1 VNRSGGRILVDQ
13 LALHGA
19 DLAFGVPGESY
30 IDVLDALRDSPIRY
44 VTCRHEGGA
53 ATMAEAAGK
62 LTGVPGICLVTRG
75 PGATQASVALHTAYQ
90 DATPLLLL
98 VGQIPRQDAERGA
111 FQEIDYR
118 RMLAPLAKWVAQVDQ
133 VERIPELTARAF
145 RTATSGRP
153 GPIVLALP
161 EDVLAACADVPD
173 AMPYAPAQAAPAA
186 ADLEQARR
194 LLQSA
199 ERPLAIVG
207 GQPWS
212 AAAGE
217 DLAAWCEA
225 SGIPVAAAW
234 RCQDYIDNEARC
246 YAGHLAIGA
255 DPALRARLRDAD
267 VLLVV
272 GTRLGDIET
281 AGYTTIVPPGG
292 GRALI
297 HVHPDPDEI
306 GRVYEPTVG
315 IVASGPRFA
324 ESLARLEPLGAS
336 ARDEH
341 LTEAHAAYRA
351 TLEARP
357 LPGAVEMTGVME
369 ALRARLGPDAILTSG
384 AGNFTV
390 WAHRFY
396 VFRRFRTQL
405 APLSGAMG
413 YGLPAA
419 IAAKLVHP
427 DRDVVCLAGDG
438 DFLMTAQE
446 LATARQAGAP
456 VVVLV
461 VDNGMYGTIRMHQ
474 ERRFPGR
481 PSGTDLANPDF
492 VALAQA
498 FGAYAERVERTADL
512 PDALDRALGAGTAA
526 LLHLPVDPEA
536 LTPRQTLSEIRSEA
550 GAERARDDAARSST
564 AP

>member
-1 VNRSGGRILVDQ
+1 
-13 LALHGA
+13 
-19 DLAFGVPGESY
+19 
-30 IDVLDALRDSPIRY
+30 
-44 VTCRHEGGA
+44 
-53 ATMAEAAGK
+53 
-62 LTGVPGICLVTRG
+62 
-75 PGATQASVALHTAYQ
+75 
-90 DATPLLLL
+90 
-98 VGQIPRQDAERGA
+98 
-111 FQEIDYR
+111 
-118 RMLAPLAKWVAQVDQ
+118 
-133 VERIPELTARAF
+133 
-145 RTATSGRP
+145 
-153 GPIVLALP
+153 
-161 EDVLAACADVPD
+161 
-173 AMPYAPAQAAPAA
+173 
-186 ADLEQARR
+186 
-194 LLQSA
+194 
-199 ERPLAIVG
+199 
-207 GQPWS
+207 
-212 AAAGE
+212 
-217 DLAAWCEA
+217 
-225 SGIPVAAAW
+225 
-234 RCQDYIDNEARC
+234 
-246 YAGHLAIGA
+246 
-255 DPALRARLRDAD
+255 
-267 VLLVV
+267 
-272 GTRLGDIET
+272 
-281 AGYTTIVPPGG
+281 
-292 GRALI
+292 
-297 HVHPDPDEI
+297 
-306 GRVYEPTVG
+306 
-315 IVASGPRFA
+315 
-324 ESLARLEPLGAS
+324 
-336 ARDEH
+336 
-341 LTEAHAAYRA
+341 
-351 TLEARP
+351 
-357 LPGAVEMTGVME
+357 MTGVME

-427 DRDVVCLAGDG
+427 GRDVVCLAGDG

-550 GAERARDDAARSST
+550 GAARSST

>member
-1 VNRSGGRILVDQ
+1 MSRTGGRLLVDQ

-30 IDVLDALRDSPIRY
+30 IDVLDALRDGPVRY
-44 VTCRHEGGA
+44 VTCRHEGAA
-53 ATMAEAAGK
+53 ATMAEAHGK
-62 LTGVPGICLVTRG
+62 LTGAPGICFVTRG
-75 PGATQASVALHTAYQ
+75 PGATQASVGVHTAYQ
-90 DATPLLLL
+90 DGTPLLLC
-98 VGQIPRQDAERGA
+98 VGQVPREDAEREA

-118 RMLAPLAKWVAQVDQ
+118 RMFGPLAKWVAQVDQ

-145 RTATSGRP
+145 RVATSGRP
-153 GPIVLALP
+153 GPVVLALP
-161 EDVLAACADVPD
+161 EDVLADVADVPD
-173 AMPYAPAQAAPAA
+173 ASPYAPAQAAPGTDELAA
-186 ADLEQARR
+186 ARE
-194 LLQSA
+194 LLASA

-212 AAAGE
+212 ADAGE
-217 DLAAWCEA
+217 ALAAWCEA

-234 RCQDYIDNEARC
+234 RCQDYVDNEADC
-246 YAGHLAIGA
+246 YAGHLGVGA
-255 DPALRARLRDAD
+255 DPALRDRLRDAD

-272 GTRLGDIET
+272 GARLGDIET
-281 AGYTTIVPPGG
+281 AGFATIVPPGV
-292 GRALI
+292 GRTLI
-297 HVHPDPDEI
+297 HVHSDPDEI
-306 GRVYEPTVG
+306 GRVYEPALG
-315 IVASGPRFA
+315 IVSSGPRFA
-324 ESLARLEPLGAS
+324 EALRTVEPLDPGGRS
-336 ARDEH
+336 ATMDA
-341 LTEAHAAYRA
+341 AHAVWRS
-351 TLEARP
+351 TLETRA
-357 LPGAVEMTGVME
+357 LPGAVEATGVMS

-396 VFRRFRTQL
+396 VFRRYRTQL

-456 VVVLV
+456 VVVV
-461 VDNGMYGTIRMHQ
+461 VLDNGMYGTIRMHQ

-481 PSGTDLANPDF
+481 VSGTDLQNPDF
-492 VALAQA
+492 VALARA
-498 FGAYAERVERTADL
+498 FGAYGERVERTADA
-512 PDALDRALGAGTAA
+512 PAALDRALGAGTAA
-526 LLHLPVDPEA
+526 VLHVPVDPEA
-536 LTPRQTLSEIRSEA
+536 LTPRQTLSEIRDEA
-550 GAERARDDAARSST
+550 GG
-564 AP
+564 